1 MMAIQISM
9 DAPLIIHILAGG
21 SSQRMGA
28 DKRHL
33 LLQNVSMLDWC
44 RLTAEGLGC
53 PVNIIKEDQRQ
64 GHGPL
69 GGIETGLMHSG
80 SAFHLFLSCDMPFVS
95 EQTLKDLIAI
105 TQDHQTVVCMEDKG
119 RRGFPLVV
127 PDHFLPLVK
136 SQLDQGRR
144 SLYSLFHHSES
155 VVFCWKEE
163 DRMESMNVN
172 TQEEFSLAE
181 HWVESR
187 NLKPPVTF
195 RHADLMRLP
204 NPE

>member
-1 MMAIQISM
+1 MA
-9 DAPLIIHILAGG
+9 L
-21 SSQRMGA
+21 
-28 DKRHL
+28 
-33 LLQNVSMLDWC
+33 W
-44 RLTAEGLGC
+44 
-53 PVNIIKEDQRQ
+53 
-64 GHGPL
+64 

-144 SLYSLFHHSES
+144 SLYSLFIIPSPS
-155 VVFCWKEE
+155 CFAGKKRIGW
-163 DRMESMNVN
+163 S
-172 TQEEFSLAE
+172 Q
-181 HWVESR
+181 
-187 NLKPPVTF
+187 
-195 RHADLMRLP
+195 
-204 NPE
+204 

>member
-69 GGIETGLMHSG
+69 GG
-80 SAFHLFLSCDMPFVS
+80 
-95 EQTLKDLIAI
+95 
-105 TQDHQTVVCMEDKG
+105 
-119 RRGFPLVV
+119 
-127 PDHFLPLVK
+127 
-136 SQLDQGRR
+136 
-144 SLYSLFHHSES
+144 
-155 VVFCWKEE
+155 
-163 DRMESMNVN
+163 
-172 TQEEFSLAE
+172 
-181 HWVESR
+181 
-187 NLKPPVTF
+187 LKP
-195 RHADLMRLP
+195 D
-204 NPE
+204 